1 MGSARVGEL
10 KRAAQRL
17 GVTSTTLRQ
26 QGWKTASPER
36 IEAAEDD
43 PPDWLVVARERRR
56 VKRARQER
64 LRDRKNTAARLEVQ
78 ARAVRE
84 RDITPSEVEDLLA
97 APPDWLIAEQARQTA
112 QTEREAKDRI
122 RRELTDVLVM
132 SVHDAWFQQLKRA
145 TSDAEV
151 DAIDARWAPEV
162 DRVRREAQQMVDELT
177 VVERRPRIHPWGER
191 IAVSYRFSFVR
202 RRKLSDL
209 AGRMGTRNTRY
220 VGNREGVGR

>member
-43 PPDWLVVARERRR
+43 PPGWLTVARERRR
-56 VKRARQER
+56 AKRARQER

-97 APPDWLIAEQARQTA
+97 APPDWLIAEQGRQKA
-112 QTEREAKDRI
+112 QTEREAKDRL

-132 SVHDAWFQQLKRA
+132 SVHDAWFQQLKGA

-151 DAIDARWAPEV
+151 DAIDAQWAPEV
-162 DRVRREAQQMVDELT
+162 DRARREAQQMVDELIPGQ
-177 VVERRPRIHPWGER
+177 VRSRIDREQDAADRAGVYRAAQLARRAFGGDRH
-191 IAVSYRFSFVR
+191 
-202 RRKLSDL
+202 D
-209 AGRMGTRNTRY
+209 
-220 VGNREGVGR
+220 